1 MDTSKE
7 LILLIRSEFRKAKEL
22 ADKAIAQVSDE
33 QLYVK
38 PEEESNNIAIII
50 RHITGNLISRFT
62 DFYTSDGEKPDRN
75 RDSEFE
81 DIRLSRKELL
91 DRWDK
96 AWNIVFTLTDSLI
109 AEDLLRTVHIRKEPH
124 TAMKAFMRQISHY
137 NYHVGQI
144 VLLAKMLKGSSWK
157 TLSIPKGGS
166 QAYNDSK

>member
-81 DIRLSRKELL
+81 DIHLSRKELL

-96 AWNIVFTLTDSLI
+96 AWNIVFTLTDSLT
-109 AEDLLRTVHIRKEPH
+109 AEDLLKTVHIRKEPH
-124 TAMKAFMRQISHY
+124 TVMKALMRQISHY

-144 VLLAKMLKGSSWK
+144 VLLSKMLKGSSWK